1 MLLESNEIGKL
12 GEIATLLEVS
22 AYPKPGNVHRTQDFE
37 DMKYEDFLISS
48 VCIGQPLRNVTE
60 KTFHYYPNLIDQINV
75 GEDILECVEHTNR
88 LVKTNTNLG
97 IALLLIPLAAS
108 VATITS
114 DESINVLPGKL
125 DLILKY
131 SQPDDA
137 IAFVKAIVLSNA
149 GGMDKK
155 TDKYDVNND
164 NTINDIIQNNINL
177 FNLLEMS
184 SKYDKLSYELTHK
197 LPVLTKIGFSTYT
210 DLTNQYTKNDATLEL
225 YLRILSTT
233 PDTLISRKYGEK
245 IAKNVSDKAKSILK
259 DTDIATE
266 ERKDSLIEFD
276 NYLRSNKYNPGTT
289 ADFTAASIFISLI
302 QYYSTKNL

>member
-75 GEDILECVEHTNR
+75 GEDILGCVEHTNR